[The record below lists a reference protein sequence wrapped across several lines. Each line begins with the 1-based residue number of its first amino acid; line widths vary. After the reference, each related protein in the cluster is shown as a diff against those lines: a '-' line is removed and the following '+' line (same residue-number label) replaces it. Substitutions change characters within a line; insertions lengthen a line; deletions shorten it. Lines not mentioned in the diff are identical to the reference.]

1 MQFINCTVFLYL
13 KYCIFVFKKP
23 QKGLRPQ
30 KTINMIITLS
40 PAKVLDFTSPSS
52 TAKQS
57 NPVFGTKAVELNNIL
72 KDLTISEIGSLMK
85 INPKQSLEVFQYIQ
99 AFDMELTPQKQAAAA
114 YNGIAFAGLDT
125 STFSEKDWDFAQNH
139 LVILSGLY
147 GALQPLDIIK
157 PYRLE
162 MQTKLVNNKGEN
174 LYDYWKKSISEY
186 FNKRLIADDKVWLNL
201 SSNEYSKV
209 IDRKI
214 TPKDIRIITPVFKEQ
229 TSQGYKQIT
238 VYSKKARGM
247 LARYAI
253 QKQIKNIE
261 EIQLFDSEGYSF
273 SPTLSKKDE
282 WVFVR

>member
-1 MQFINCTVFLYL
+1 
-13 KYCIFVFKKP
+13 
-23 QKGLRPQ
+23 
-30 KTINMIITLS
+30 MIITLS
-40 PAKVLDFTSPSS
+40 PAKILDFTTPASTVKHSSPIFE
-52 TAKQS
+52 AK
-57 NPVFGTKAVELNNIL
+57 AIELNNIL
-72 KDLTISEIGSLMK
+72 KDLTVSEIGTLMK
-85 INPKQSLEVFQYIQ
+85 INPKQSLEVYQYIQ
-99 AFDMELTPQKQAAAA
+99 AFEMEMAPQKQAGAA

-125 STFSEKDWDFAQNH
+125 SSFNEKDWEFAQKH

-147 GALQPLDIIK
+147 GALQPLDMIK

-162 MQTKLVNNKGEN
+162 MQIKLANNKGAT

-186 FNKRLIADDKVWLNL
+186 FNKRLLADDKVWLNL

-214 TPKDIRIITPVFKEQ
+214 TPKDLRIITPVFKEQ
-229 TSQGYKQIT
+229 TSQGYKQVT
-238 VYSKKARGM
+238 VYAKKARGM
-247 LARYAI
+247 LTRYAI
-253 QKQIKNIE
+253 QKQIKNVE